1 MTVGRTP
8 KAVTTVLVSDIT
20 TRRRTQKTQTVA
32 QPISARM
39 SRPKPRDAHTSP
51 TGTYAK
57 DGTSSAGTCVGDQYG
72 RTPNGGTTYVHK
84 AYSCFDCDHPR
95 HRYRYSPKTTRHECA
110 RCKNKSRQSVRC
122 TEIRAEDAVSGFIL
136 ISRIPLCVPCQRR
149 ADSHEFD
156 THLSLKMTEPVVS
169 AAVTV
174 SEATASSEAMA
185 KTVSAATASK
195 TTDKPV
201 VSEAVA
207 KTVSEAT
214 ASSAAVMT
222 DKPVVSEATASMTT
236 AEPLQAAPS
245 SDARLQRCKFHQI
258 TTVIQ
263 K

>member
-32 QPISARM
+32 QPIPARM
-39 SRPKPRDAHTSP
+39 SRSKPRDTHTSP
-51 TGTYAK
+51 AGTY
-57 DGTSSAGTCVGDQYG
+57 VGDQYG

-214 ASSAAVMT
+214 AS
-222 DKPVVSEATASMTT
+222 MTT